1 MVIDFIGS
9 IRNLAEDLPYYKKII
24 EVIHANSHVLARDWI
39 GSVTAAGRDP
49 KSYRENEST
58 DWIDVHNENVS
69 ALKRSDIV
77 IIEATAY
84 SFQQGF
90 FTSLALQN
98 KKPTL
103 IVVRGE
109 DTKKRPVGG
118 FKYKLLTT
126 EGYYTK
132 DELEK
137 IVKKFIRA
145 NTISTKDLRFN
156 FFIDRHIYNYL
167 REISYETGKNKS
179 EIIRKLIEQDIE
191 KRGM

>member
-9 IRNLAEDLPYYKKII
+9 TRNFENDLPYYKKII
-24 EVIHANSHVLARDWI
+24 EVIHDKGSVLARDWI
-39 GSVTAAGRDP
+39 GVVTTAGEAR
-49 KSYRENEST
+49 SYRQKDVE
-58 DWIDVHNENVS
+58 WADVHNENVE

-90 FTSLALQN
+90 FTAYSLQR

-103 IVVRGE
+103 VLIREG
-109 DTKKRPVGG
+109 DLAKHPLSG
-118 FKYKLLTT
+118 FKDKLLTVSS
-126 EGYYTK
+126 YRSH
-132 DELEK
+132 DDLEN
-137 IVKKFIRA
+137 IIKKFIRA

-156 FFIDRHIYNYL
+156 FFIDRSIYNYL
-167 REISYETGKNKS
+167 RELSYETGKNKS

>member
-1 MVIDFIGS
+1 MVINFIGS
-9 IRNLAEDLPYYKKII
+9 IRNLDENLPYFRKII
-24 EVIHANSHVLARDWI
+24 ETIHDQGHVLARDWI
-39 GSVTAAGRDP
+39 GIVTATGDP
-49 KSYRENEST
+49 KSYRESEKI
-58 DWIDVHNENVS
+58 DWTDVHNENVA

-77 IIEATAY
+77 IVEATAY

-103 IVVRGE
+103 VIVRGE
-109 DTKKRPVGG
+109 DITKRPVGG
-118 FKYKLLTT
+118 FKYKLLTKASYNT
-126 EGYYTK
+126 EE
-132 DELEK
+132 ELEK

-156 FFIDRHIYNYL
+156 FFIDRSIYNYL
-167 REISYETGKNKS
+167 REISHETGQNKS

-191 KRGM
+191 RHET